1 MQQYTRER
9 YSVCWS
15 STTNGKDVLKKDIAL
30 DFANEFAALPPSKNQ
45 KKENKLK
52 AYPAVHFQQPFLSA
66 RCNI

>member
-9 YSVCWS
+9 YSICWS

-30 DFANEFAALPPSKNQ
+30 DFANEFAAQ

-52 AYPAVHFQQPFLSA
+52 AYPAVHFQQPFLST